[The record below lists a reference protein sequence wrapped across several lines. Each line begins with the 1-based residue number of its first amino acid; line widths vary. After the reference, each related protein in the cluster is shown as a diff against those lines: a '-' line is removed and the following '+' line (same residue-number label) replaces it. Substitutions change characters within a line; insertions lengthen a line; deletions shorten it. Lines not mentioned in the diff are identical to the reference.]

1 MRGVFDAAALASTA
15 TVFVFLAATLLV
27 AALEPVLIRTSY
39 ALADMRTPL
48 MASLAGAV
56 VLAALLYILTP
67 RQGIGGIG
75 LAMSVALVVQ
85 VGIQTVAIS
94 GRLGGSVASELASM
108 MVRSLLCGMLA
119 IPALVVVP
127 LRGGL
132 GLVAELLLYVA
143 CYYGL
148 ARILVREELKA
159 FFTEVGWN
167 DRP

>member
-27 AALEPVLIRTSY
+27 AALEPVLTRTSY

-56 VLAALLYILTP
+56 VLAALLSILTP

-85 VGIQTVAIS
+85 VGIQIVGIS
-94 GRLGGSVASELASM
+94 GKLGGSVAGDWRA
-108 MVRSLLCGMLA
+108 
-119 IPALVVVP
+119 
-127 LRGGL
+127 
-132 GLVAELLLYVA
+132 
-143 CYYGL
+143 
-148 ARILVREELKA
+148 
-159 FFTEVGWN
+159 
-167 DRP
+167 

>member
-1 MRGVFDAAALASTA
+1 
-15 TVFVFLAATLLV
+15 
-27 AALEPVLIRTSY
+27 
-39 ALADMRTPL
+39 
-48 MASLAGAV
+48 V
-56 VLAALLYILTP
+56 VLAALLSILTP

-94 GRLGGSVASELASM
+94 GRLGGSVAGELASM
-108 MVRSLLCGMLA
+108 MVRSLICGMLA

-132 GLVAELLLYVA
+132 GLVAELLLYMA

-148 ARILVREELKA
+148 ALILVREELKA
-159 FFTEVGWN
+159 FLTAVGWN